1 MSLEQLKKEVIKLI
15 SNTENEE
22 KLLQTR
28 DLFKTKID
36 LNENIN
42 FTKENIDVIFPH
54 VKESTRI
61 SYFSFLKKFTPK
73 QLLDTQYTITE
84 IENYTV
90 NIGTRKK
97 YYAIINAYFTNT
109 QKNDSIKEIYYKE
122 YDKYCL
128 KIDNSP
134 QKELKINYD
143 DLYEKIFSI
152 KEKDYNC
159 FVALYMQLQYP
170 LRSDF
175 KSVKI
180 RNYNKSTDNYL
191 DLQKNT
197 LVFNKRTKKDDFI
210 TFDISEDLQHIR
222 DYINTIL
229 EDEDREYLF
238 VNTQGNRIESDYSKF
253 LERCC
258 RKHKL
263 PNLTIN
269 DFRHIYV
276 TRFIG
281 NSIDVEEIKRH
292 NKKLGHSLEV
302 ALKFYVYKNKE

>member
-73 QLLDTQYTITE
+73 QLLDTQYTIIE

-170 LRSDF
+170 
-175 KSVKI
+175 
-180 RNYNKSTDNYL
+180 
-191 DLQKNT
+191 